1 MVYANARFGAGTITC
16 LRFVPA
22 RNMLLAASTD
32 ATITLYRVRD
42 WVMLRSLKGH
52 KGKVNSV
59 DAHPQ
64 GRVALSV
71 GQDKML
77 RMWDLVAGKSVATM
91 KVGQE
96 GDVVRWNTDGTKFA
110 VICNN
115 SLTVYGIDMSVH
127 ATLSSPSRFH
137 DLRFAYFPLDA
148 ADPAQK
154 EYLFVACEDGK
165 TRVYDITNTKGV
177 PPSEEGLSAPPPSL
191 EVAAELVGHANRVK
205 MLDLLEVALP
215 TTPASSTIVL
225 TSISSDGKINLY
237 NLAQLA
243 DGPKSESGVAQLSPA
258 GVHDTDGSRLTCVG
272 AVGLVDRKD
281 GGQGGDDG
289 EESSEEEEESEDD
302 EEELGEGEEES
313 EEGSEEG
320 EEEDEDEDEDED
332 EGEYE

>member
-1 MVYANARFGAGTITC
+1 
-16 LRFVPA
+16 
-22 RNMLLAASTD
+22 MLLAASTD

-96 GDVVRWNTDGTKFA
+96 GDVVRWNTDGSKFA

-115 SLTVYGIDMSVH
+115 TLTVYGIDMSVH
-127 ATLSSPSRFH
+127 ASLSSPSRFH
-137 DLRFAYFPLDA
+137 DLRFAFFPLDA

-154 EYLFVACEDGK
+154 EFLFIACEDGK
-165 TRVYDITNTKGV
+165 TRVYDITHTKGV
-177 PPSEEGLSAPPPSL
+177 APGDEGLTAPAPEL
-191 EVAAELVGHANRVK
+191 TVAAELVGHANRVK

-215 TTPASSTIVL
+215 TAEPSSTIVL

-243 DGPKSESGVAQLSPA
+243 SAPKDENGVAQLSPA
-258 GVHDTDGSRLTCVG
+258 AVHDTDGSRLTCVG
-272 AVGLVDRKD
+272 VVGLVDRKD

-289 EESSEEEEESEDD
+289 EESSDEEEESDDEDDEEFGEGDEGSEEEEGSEDGEEEDD
-302 EEELGEGEEES
+302 EEEG
-313 EEGSEEG
+313 
-320 EEEDEDEDEDED
+320 EDEDED